1 MCDKHDRAITCVF
14 CSADSL
20 LTSMFSGPK
29 KKICYKESEVWRK
42 VVSNKIIVTL
52 VTQGLPSS
60 LLSRPVALLHYCIV
74 ESARKQILRSDWLIP
89 HRTGNPA
96 LWGFFTLVPQEK
108 SSLSGYIIIPLWK
121 ELIYS
126 R

>member
-60 LLSRPVALLHYCIV
+60 LLSRPVALLHYYIV
-74 ESARKQILRSDWLIP
+74 ESARKESQA
-89 HRTGNPA
+89 NPA
-96 LWGFFTLVPQEK
+96 F
-108 SSLSGYIIIPLWK
+108 
-121 ELIYS
+121 
-126 R
+126 

>member
-14 CSADSL
+14 CSADTL

-29 KKICYKESEVWRK
+29 KDLLEGKQK

-74 ESARKQILRSDWLIP
+74 ESARKQ
-89 HRTGNPA
+89 G
-96 LWGFFTLVPQEK
+96 
-108 SSLSGYIIIPLWK
+108 
-121 ELIYS
+121 
-126 R
+126 